1 MVSSFSFLCAFVLY
15 LHVHVDT
22 HTCSLRAYH
31 IVYMISC
38 IQPPGFVGLTF
49 FGRNIVFDYIMTY
62 KSARE
67 LRAYHNAYLASVIVV
82 LKFNNPCDCI
92 FLSCF
97 SHAHLCSY
105 VQPPG
110 LSYRV
115 SSLRALRGYPLW
127 YE

>member
-62 KSARE
+62 KSARKH
-67 LRAYHNAYLASVIVV
+67 RAYHSAFLASVVVV
-82 LKFNNPCDCI
+82 LNFYNLSDSV
-92 FLSCF
+92 FLS
-97 SHAHLCSY
+97 
-105 VQPPG
+105 
-110 LSYRV
+110 
-115 SSLRALRGYPLW
+115 
-127 YE
+127 